1 MKKRVLFVDDE
12 ANILQGLRRML
23 HPMRREWDMTF
34 AEGGQAALEILAQGH
49 FDVVVSDM
57 RMPGMDGTQLLN
69 HVMTQYP
76 QTVRII
82 LSGHSDWDIILGS
95 IGSTHQFLAKPCD
108 AEILKATVARACALR
123 DFLGNETLK
132 RVVSGMQSL
141 PSLPTLYLEV
151 VEEAESPHGSLE
163 KIGRLIERD
172 MAMTAK
178 VLQLVNSAFFGLPRQ
193 VSSPMQ
199 AVSLLGI
206 DTIKALILSA
216 QVFGHLHLENTP
228 SFSLDDLWHHSMA
241 IAACAKR
248 IAQSENCQRKLM
260 NDMFMAGLLHDV
272 GKLVLAANL
281 PQQYEEA
288 LQGVQTE
295 GLTDWQAE
303 HAVLGTSH
311 AEVGA
316 YLLGLWG
323 LPEPIV
329 EAVTFHHTPSA
340 CADRSL
346 SPLTAVHVANG
357 LRPASGMQGTPA
369 AEARLDEA
377 YITQVGLVERL
388 PVWRE
393 HCDMVLAERN
403 RP

>member
-23 HPMRREWDMTF
+23 HPMRRDWDMTF
-34 AEGGQAALEILAQGH
+34 ADGGQAALEILAQGH

-57 RMPGMDGTQLLN
+57 RMPGMDGAQLLN
-69 HVMTQYP
+69 HVMTHYP

-95 IGSTHQFLAKPCD
+95 VGSTHQFLAKPCE

-151 VEEAESPHGSLE
+151 VEEAEAPNGSLE
-163 KIGRLIERD
+163 KIGKLIERD

-178 VLQLVNSAFFGLPRQ
+178 VLQLVNSAFFGLRRQ
-193 VSSPMQ
+193 VSSPVQ

-216 QVFGHLHLENTP
+216 QVFGHLHPEHTP
-228 SFSLDDLWHHSMA
+228 SFSLDALWHHSMV
-241 IAACAKR
+241 IATCAKR

-272 GKLVLAANL
+272 GKLILAANL

-288 LQGVQTE
+288 LQRVQTE

-311 AEVGA
+311 AAVGA

-323 LPEPIV
+323 LPEPVV
-329 EAVTFHHTPSA
+329 EAVTFHHTPSD

-357 LRPASGMQGTPA
+357 LMPAGGMQGTTA
-369 AEARLDEA
+369 AQALLDHA
-377 YITQVGLVERL
+377 YVTQVGVVERL

-403 RP
+403 RQ

>member
-1 MKKRVLFVDDE
+1 MKKRILFIDDE

-34 AEGGQAALEILAQGH
+34 AEGGQAALEILAQDH

-57 RMPGMDGTQLLN
+57 RMPGMDGAQLLN

-82 LSGHSDWDIILGS
+82 LSGHSDRDIILGS
-95 IGSTHQFLAKPCD
+95 VGLTHQFLAKPCE
-108 AEILKATVARACALR
+108 AELLKATVARACALR

-151 VEEAESPHGSLE
+151 VEEAQAPNGSLE
-163 KIGRLIERD
+163 KIGKIIERD

-178 VLQLVNSAFFGLPRQ
+178 VLQLVNSAFFGLRRQ
-193 VSSPMQ
+193 VSSPVQ
-199 AVSLLGI
+199 AVCLLGI

-216 QVFGHLHLENTP
+216 QVFGHFHLHNTS

-248 IAQSENCQRKLM
+248 IAQSENCPRQLM
-260 NDMFMAGLLHDV
+260 DDMFMAGLLHDV

-288 LQGVQTE
+288 LQRRQTE

-303 HAVLGTSH
+303 QAVLGTSH

-329 EAVTFHHTPSA
+329 EALAFHHTPSA
-340 CADRSL
+340 CTDRSL
-346 SPLTAVHVANG
+346 SPLTTVHVANG
-357 LRPASGMQGTPA
+357 FMHASDTQSRTVAGA
-369 AEARLDEA
+369 WLDDA
-377 YITQVGLVERL
+377 YISQVGLADRL

-393 HCDMVLAERN
+393 HCTMILAERC
-403 RP
+403 RQ